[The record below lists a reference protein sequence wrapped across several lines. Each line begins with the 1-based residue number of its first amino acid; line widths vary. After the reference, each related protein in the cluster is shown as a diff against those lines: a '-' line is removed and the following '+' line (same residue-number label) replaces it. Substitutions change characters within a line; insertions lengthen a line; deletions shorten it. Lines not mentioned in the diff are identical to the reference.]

1 MSKMG
6 KYIFDLETDPNDI
19 YIVEDEFVL
28 DFTELGSITP
38 IDIVSEIT
46 GLSYDEIRSISET
59 INL

>member
-1 MSKMG
+1 MKATLT
-6 KYIFDLETDPNDI
+6 FDLETDPNDI